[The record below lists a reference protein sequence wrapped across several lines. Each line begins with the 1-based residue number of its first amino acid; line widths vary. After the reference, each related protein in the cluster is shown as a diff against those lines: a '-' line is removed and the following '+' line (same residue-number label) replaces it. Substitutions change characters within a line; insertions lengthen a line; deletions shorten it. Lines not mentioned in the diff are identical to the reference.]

1 MSGSLEGLRMIRAE
15 ARAKLFPPPDP
26 TIVVRPWT
34 AEEYYSAVHGRGR
47 GLFFDEPEEEV
58 DTRLPSERL
67 GYRY

>member
-1 MSGSLEGLRMIRAE
+1 MSDVLENIRMRRAE

-34 AEEYYSAVHGRGR
+34 AEEYSSVARGRGR
-47 GLFFDEPEEEV
+47 GGFNFNLPI

-67 GYRY
+67 GYRS

>member
-1 MSGSLEGLRMIRAE
+1 MSDVLENIRMRRAE

-34 AEEYYSAVHGRGR
+34 AAEYYAAGHGRGR
-47 GLFFDEPEEEV
+47 GGFNFNPPI